1 MATVKKETAAVN
13 EAEELVEIMIPPTS
27 VKNDPGLFVSV
38 NGVNWL
44 LPRGQK
50 HKVPAYVRDEIE
62 RSWKAERALNGMKQ
76 ELANQTN
83 N

>member
-1 MATVKKETAAVN
+1 MATAKKETTVN

-62 RSWKAERALNGMKQ
+62 RSWKAQRALDGTKQ
-76 ELANQTN
+76 VLANQTN